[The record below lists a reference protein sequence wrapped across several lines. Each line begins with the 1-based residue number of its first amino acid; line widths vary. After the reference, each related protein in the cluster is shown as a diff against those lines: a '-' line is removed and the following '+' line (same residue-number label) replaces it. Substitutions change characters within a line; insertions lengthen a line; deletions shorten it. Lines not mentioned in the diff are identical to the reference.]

1 MLSSVRR
8 SIRIAL
14 VVIAAVL
21 AASVSASAAP
31 EKVDVNTAS
40 QQQLEALPGIGP
52 ALATK
57 IIANRPYSSINDLS
71 RAGVPE
77 STIEKIKPQAK
88 AGRVK
93 SSDKAAPAD
102 TPKESSKS
110 AGAAKTPKAEK
121 SSSSATSK
129 SSTSSTSAAS
139 STADKA
145 PGGTV
150 DLNTA
155 SMEQLEALPGVGKA
169 TATKIVD
176 GRPYSSVDDLSRVG
190 VSQKTIDKIRGS
202 VVATGGSAKS
212 SSSSKRQ
219 SQSSSPASGDATS
232 APSGSSGSSA
242 SHRTSS
248 ASTSPS
254 SSASKDE
261 EVAPRTPPA
270 KGMVWVNTATKV
282 YHFEGDRWYGKTK
295 EGKFM
300 TEADAQREGYR
311 ASKQE
316 NPNDSKK

>member
-21 AASVSASAAP
+21 AASVTASAAP

-93 SSDKAAPAD
+93 SSDKAAPAE
-102 TPKESSKS
+102 TSKESSKP

-129 SSTSSTSAAS
+129 SSKSSTSSTSSTAAAS
-139 STADKA
+139 KA
-145 PGGTV
+145 SAGTV

-202 VVATGGSAKS
+202 VVATGGSGKS
-212 SSSSKRQ
+212 SSSSKRP
-219 SQSSSPASGDATS
+219 SQSSSPASADATS
-232 APSGSSGSSA
+232 APGGSSSSSSA
-242 SHRTSS
+242 SHRSSS
-248 ASTSPS
+248 AST

-300 TEADAQREGYR
+300 TEADAQKAGYR

-316 NPNDSKK
+316 NPNDSKQ

>member
-202 VVATGGSAKS
+202 VVATGGSGKS
-212 SSSSKRQ
+212 SSSSKRA
-219 SQSSSPASGDATS
+219 SQSSSSVSADATS
-232 APSGSSGSSA
+232 APSGSSSSSSA
-242 SHRTSS
+242 SHRSSS
-248 ASTSPS
+248 AST
-254 SSASKDE
+254 SASKDE

-300 TEADAQREGYR
+300 TEADAQKAGYR

-316 NPNDSKK
+316 NPNDSKQ